1 MFRTMIVFVFVDVAV
16 RVCAYVCVCVSFC
29 GYACVCSC
37 VFGLWHVSIHPLA
50 RFIEFNFT

>member
-37 VFGLWHVSIHPLA
+37 VCGLWHVSIHPLA